1 MLDIYGRER
10 HPENSGTS
18 TNFLQESYN
27 DRRQRAQMMLYT
39 LRNLSAPPANRLF
52 LIDEDGPFEQRNSTY
67 STKVTHMYGGRPQ
80 GGIIIDLKGKIIV
93 TQVWERA
100 EQGDEILSNIF
111 GVAPGLDL

>member
-1 MLDIYGRER
+1 MIDVYGRER

-18 TNFLQESYN
+18 TQFLQESYN

-39 LRNLSAPPANRLF
+39 LNNISSPPDNRIF
-52 LIDEDGPFEQRNSTY
+52 LIDEEGPEVQRQSTY

-80 GGIIIDLKGKIIV
+80 GAIIIDLDGKIIL

-111 GVAPGLDL
+111 GLAPGL